1 MPQEVVQLKISVDGY
16 DEASKNLQA
25 LDDLAD
31 KLNSKTIKIDVD
43 TSSLKQMEASVEKR
57 LQIVTEYI
65 NAQARLATA
74 QNKVAAEEAKIAQ
87 QVEKT
92 AQAQAKAEAVEQRRR
107 LLAEQMSAA
116 QDKAARSAE
125 NYKNSVDKISKTPL
139 QEQIDALVGVD
150 RQFKSAEESA
160 KALLAA
166 EQKLGS
172 VTGDRIDTG
181 RISTSRME
189 DYIQNVQKMENA
201 TVAATKSV
209 KVGEQTFQQFSVSA
223 KNAAGDFDNYTFS
236 VDTAT
241 GAVHKL
247 DNGMSTTNKTA
258 GKLGQTIGSQ
268 IADFIKWSA
277 MAVLVYAPLQALGDA
292 VQELKAVDAELVNIQ
307 KVMGA
312 TAGEMETLSQKAY
325 EVGSALGI
333 AASDYL
339 ASVNKWAQA
348 GYGSLS
354 DELGELSVK
363 TQLVGDVQE
372 ETANQFLLSVDAAYQ
387 YKGNIEALTRVLD
400 GANAISNNYATS
412 VEKLAGGMG
421 IVSSLAAQAG
431 MEVQETMA
439 AIGTI
444 TAVTQESGNSAAR
457 ALRAL
462 ILNIQGSTEIAV
474 DEATG
479 ERWTED
485 EIEATAAALG
495 DLNIATR
502 EYKDGVESLRNPME
516 VIGELSDK
524 YRQGLISEVQLQ
536 EVVSSLGGKVRS
548 NQLQALI
555 SNYDLY
561 EQMLD
566 TYSES
571 VGSADRDLDIYLA
584 SWEAKTK
591 RLHNQWV
598 ELVDSFKVSELS
610 MGLLDIG
617 NALLEIANTDLEPV
631 AKWAD
636 AIGSLGDGKT
646 STGIE
651 EVGDAITESAA
662 AVGKLVVQIVAVTA
676 ALVALK
682 AVTSGLEETNFGKG
696 AKGFLGDLLSGLK
709 SVPKAASDAKG
720 SLTGLSGALSG
731 LKGGASQLGS
741 TLVSSFGLVPL
752 AIAAITAEIIIGKK
766 LIDNFIANDR
776 YNKKLQEIADEYNEI
791 SAEVEAL
798 NSELET
804 TQDRIDELNEKDT
817 LTLTEQAELDR
828 LKTMNSLLE
837 TQIELKKEAQREAAN
852 DVINA
857 ANDAINKG
865 GFGGDQS
872 AINGATFANIGALG
886 FAALNPGSILLA
898 LGGRY
903 IFDKTYLRDWDSQ
916 IKKLDEEMETA
927 IKENNLERVETL
939 KELQADMLEQ
949 LNEEL
954 QNLDLEEME
963 AGDPEKLKEVL
974 NSYQDLQFRITAISD
989 PLGAV
994 ATRLEQFENN
1004 LSPEKLEEYNKRL
1017 EELGADGKV
1026 TANEVKALAET
1037 FPFLNDLVDSGAVTW
1052 DDLGQHFT
1060 SVANEAGSA
1069 SGSLD
1074 ALGDSVN
1081 ESDEDAK
1088 DLTEA
1093 LDGLTSNL
1101 KSLSE
1106 AQNELSKNGELSI
1119 DTVLSLM
1126 EKIPELESVLV
1137 DYLAGVASETE
1148 LQEALADA
1156 YSDNADAY
1164 QQSILE
1170 KMYDNQEFYK
1180 NVILTNTD
1188 IVSKL
1193 AALGITDL
1201 ENYESIADLK
1211 AAVNEQFNAEAQ
1223 KNARETR
1230 DENSEAY
1237 VDEADAFV
1245 KSRQAML
1252 EADNF
1257 VAQRLKRDA
1266 DIDFTNGGKSTR
1278 NRSGAQSGQA
1288 SEELSNLLAQL
1299 DSILND
1305 AIELPD
1311 FDLDDDSGGSGGGG
1325 RSEAV
1330 KDWYEER
1337 IQAMNDLVAYTR
1349 DTNTLLEKEDK
1360 DSLEKRAQ
1368 NLTNVLAQI
1377 HQTASEFRDQKLTD
1391 ESEQVQEL
1399 KLLWHEVY
1407 EERQALYES
1416 LYDDLTDT
1424 LADQEW
1430 DLDLFQKNRERADR
1444 SVEEIAEDCQKIVS
1458 EYKSMQEEVADL
1470 AAYYRSM
1477 GYDETDDLIQNL
1489 SDKWWEYQETIESVY
1504 DALTEAFED
1513 YISESDRQIRAL
1525 ERTTGTAGQ
1534 QIELYTQRI
1543 NEAHKTLQALQATN
1557 VNGINDDL
1565 IGNVQDQIYSDED
1578 AISNIQDEL
1587 WAELEAAVDKEFDK
1601 WQDKIDEAN
1610 KELDR
1615 VNQIV
1620 ADLDGQMQE
1629 AIEPLQEQIE
1639 AWQDALEDRVEPLE
1653 DAIDALTDEMESA
1666 LKPIEEKLEEL
1677 NDRLE
1682 AEREALEN
1690 LVAPL
1695 EKQIEGYY
1703 TVNPDGTVGVYVPGL
1718 NDQIEDLQDK
1728 LDEENRKWDE
1738 QQERDEQALALQK
1751 KELALQEAIKNL
1763 EQAQLD
1769 LETAKNERT
1778 VYTLK
1783 DGVWAW
1789 RPDDQAIQEAED
1801 ALEDAEQAKEDAEQ
1815 ELEDL
1820 KEQQAHDKIISSLE
1834 DQIEALEKQKE
1845 LIEAQIDIYERE
1857 SEARQDYLQDQID
1870 FWEKEQEAQED
1881 YYNDLIEAHEK
1892 EIEAWEDYYNDLIE
1906 AHEKEIEAI
1915 QDHYEDLKAQY
1926 DDEIEFWEG
1935 RIEELQGKYDAWMEE
1950 WEGIQDAIQEP
1961 ARSIAE
1967 ILDDIARYGTPA
1979 MKEQVDNIVDLLT
1992 DMGVALDDF
2001 NSSIDTGGNFGG
2013 NQGGGGSQ
2021 SEQSII
2027 DQMKANADA
2036 WWNAWNR
2043 GDTAEMERLENLNQ
2057 QLGNS
2062 IRAWRDYDGVW
2073 WDRYGNKL
2081 FEMGSGSSGW
2091 SGGSSS
2097 PGNSFSGGSS
2107 TSGGG
2112 SYQGAGASKDVLY
2125 ELNSIR
2131 SKAQYAGGVDKR
2143 ALFDEANALA
2153 VSNGA
2158 VSIPYSPNVND
2169 WLWYDSAGNRLF
2181 DQGGVAHGTGVLLKG
2196 TEAPQL
2202 VLSPVLAADV
2212 LNPVKNTEFDRF
2224 AKDLGIMFGAAQNY
2238 APDTRT
2244 TPSGSVTTNNTDSH
2258 NIYINGVEIGESML
2272 DRPLSEI
2279 LDLLGIHRDY

>member
-16 DEASKNLQA
+16 SEASKNLQS
-25 LDDLAD
+25 LDDLTD
-31 KLNSKTIKIDVD
+31 KLNSKKIKIDVD
-43 TSSLKQMEASVEKR
+43 TASLKQMETSEEKR
-57 LQIVTEYI
+57 LQLVTEHI

-74 QNKVAAEEAKIAQ
+74 QNKVAVEEAKIAQ

-92 AQAQAKAEAVEQRRR
+92 AQAQAKAETVEQRRR

-125 NYKNSVDKISKTPL
+125 NYKNSVDSISKTPL

-166 EQKLGS
+166 EQKLGN

-181 RISTSRME
+181 RISTSGME

-223 KNAAGDFDNYTFS
+223 KNAAGNFDNYTFS

-268 IADFIKWSA
+268 IADFVKWSA

-307 KVMGA
+307 KVMNA
-312 TAGEMETLSQKAY
+312 TAGEMETLSDKAY

-372 ETANQFLLSVDAAYQ
+372 KTANQFLLSVDAAYQ
-387 YKGNIEALTRVLD
+387 YKGNIESLTRVLD
-400 GANAISNNYATS
+400 GANEISNNYATS

-462 ILNIQGSTEIAV
+462 ILNIQGSTEIAI
-474 DEATG
+474 DEASG

-502 EYKDGVESLRNPME
+502 EYKDGVEQLRNPME

-524 YRQGLISEVQLQ
+524 YRRGLINEVQLQ

-561 EQMLD
+561 LD
-566 TYSES
+566 QLQTYEES
-571 VGSADRDLDIYLA
+571 VGSANRELDIYLA

-591 RLHNQWV
+591 RLQNQWV
-598 ELVDSFKVSELS
+598 ELVDSFKVSDIS
-610 MGLLDIG
+610 MGILDIG
-617 NALLEIANTDLEPV
+617 NALLEIANTDLGNAILQVTMLTAAIIALSAAYQTARKSKEAFNKGDMMGTGKLKPV
-631 AKWAD
+631 LTFARDLKNSFASMIPVFKGT
-636 AIGSLGDGKT
+636 ATSLSGKT
-646 STGIE
+646 GLAGVLSMLGTTTAGTALAA
-651 EVGDAITESAA
+651 GA
-662 AVGKLVVQIVAVTA
+662 AVA
-676 ALVALK
+676 AVALLATAFDHARK
-682 AVTSGLEETNFGKG
+682 AGQRHHEAAMEANADYQTLSDEIATINDQLETN
-696 AKGFLGDLLSGLK
+696 
-709 SVPKAASDAKG
+709 
-720 SLTGLSGALSG
+720 
-731 LKGGASQLGS
+731 
-741 TLVSSFGLVPL
+741 
-752 AIAAITAEIIIGKK
+752 AE
-766 LIDNFIANDR
+766 
-776 YNKKLQEIADEYNEI
+776 
-791 SAEVEAL
+791 
-798 NSELET
+798 
-804 TQDRIDELNEKDT
+804 
-817 LTLTEQAELDR
+817 
-828 LKTMNSLLE
+828 
-837 TQIELKKEAQREAAN
+837 
-852 DVINA
+852 
-857 ANDAINKG
+857 
-865 GFGGDQS
+865 
-872 AINGATFANIGALG
+872 
-886 FAALNPGSILLA
+886 
-898 LGGRY
+898 
-903 IFDKTYLRDWDSQ
+903 
-916 IKKLDEEMETA
+916 
-927 IKENNLERVETL
+927 
-939 KELQADMLEQ
+939 
-949 LNEEL
+949 
-954 QNLDLEEME
+954 
-963 AGDPEKLKEVL
+963 
-974 NSYQDLQFRITAISD
+974 
-989 PLGAV
+989 
-994 ATRLEQFENN
+994 
-1004 LSPEKLEEYNKRL
+1004 RL
-1017 EELGADGKV
+1017 EELNRLKAEGGATAAQIDEISMLNQQNDALELQLEIRKALREEAEKTVIAETRAALDTGPAEAAPGTLGFSDWEESIRVVKASYATLLSEQERLSKAIADGMWPGRLFFAEKDLEDASDGIQNLYETIETWNEQLAESYDAVKDSTAEGADELRDDILTTMAAVQSILQPTQAAVSMIDMALNDLDTSQVKEFDTTVEELKNTIGI
-1026 TANEVKALAET
+1026 TAESVQGLAQE
-1037 FPFLNDLVDSGAVTW
+1037 FPFLNEIV
-1052 DDLGQHFT
+1052 DLGFLT
-1060 SVANEAGSA
+1060 WEDLANALLAADEA
-1069 SGSLD
+1069 SGSVSQGMDTLREEVEETNKETKSLMD
-1074 ALGDSVN
+1074 TLG
-1081 ESDEDAK
+1081 
-1088 DLTEA
+1088 
-1093 LDGLTSNL
+1093 GLTS
-1101 KSLSE
+1101 KMQSLAD
-1106 AQNELSKNGELSI
+1106 AQDELAKNGELSL

-1126 EKIPELESVLV
+1126 EKVPELEAVLTE
-1137 DYLAGVASETE
+1137 YLAGVASEAE
-1148 LQEALADA
+1148 LQEALGQA
-1156 YSDNADAY
+1156 YSNNADAY

-1188 IVSKL
+1188 IVAKL
-1193 AALGITDL
+1193 ADLGITDL

-1211 AAVNEQFNAEAQ
+1211 TAVSERFNTASQISAEETTAQNTKSYNAEAKAYIESRKTMAKAMKSIIPGASLLESQ
-1223 KNARETR
+1223 LKPERATLET
-1230 DENSEAY
+1230 DATAV
-1237 VDEADAFV
+1237 VD
-1245 KSRQAML
+1245 
-1252 EADNF
+1252 
-1257 VAQRLKRDA
+1257 
-1266 DIDFTNGGKSTR
+1266 DI
-1278 NRSGAQSGQA
+1278 
-1288 SEELSNLLAQL
+1288 LSQL

-1305 AIELPD
+1305 VIEIP
-1311 FDLDDDSGGSGGGG
+1311 DLDLNLDTDPGGGSAA
-1325 RSEAV
+1325 EKAE
-1330 KDWYEER
+1330 DYYQTQ

-1360 DSLEKRAQ
+1360 NSLEKRAQ
-1368 NLTNVLAQI
+1368 NLTDVLSKI
-1377 HQTASEFRDQKLTD
+1377 NQTANDFRDRGLAN

-1430 DLDLFQKNRERADR
+1430 NLDLFQKNRENADR

-1477 GYDETDDLIQNL
+1477 GYDETDDLIQDL
-1489 SDKWWEYQETIESVY
+1489 SDKWWEYQDNIESVY
-1504 DALTEAFED
+1504 DALTQAFED

-1543 NEAHKTLQALQATN
+1543 NEARKAIEELQKTN
-1557 VNGINDDL
+1557 VNGINDDR
-1565 IGNVQDQIYSDED
+1565 IGSIQDQIYSDED
-1578 AISNIQDEL
+1578 AVSGIQEDL

-1601 WQDKIDEAN
+1601 WQDKIDEAQD
-1610 KELDR
+1610 KLDYFNEK
-1615 VNQIV
+1615 VSK
-1620 ADLDGQMQE
+1620 LDEEMQE

-1639 AWQDALEDRVEPLE
+1639 EWQDALEDALE
-1653 DAIDALTDEMESA
+1653 
-1666 LKPIEEKLEEL
+1666 PIEERLDEL

-1682 AEREALEN
+1682 AEQEALEN
-1690 LVAPL
+1690 LVDPL

-1718 NDQIEDLQDK
+1718 NDQIEDLQDQ

-1738 QQERDEQALALQK
+1738 QQEREEQALALQK
-1751 KELALQEAIKNL
+1751 KELALQDAIKNL

-1820 KEQQAHDKIISSLE
+1820 KEEQAHDKIVGLLE

-1845 LIEAQIDIYERE
+1845 QIEAQIEIYEKE

-1870 FWEKEQEAQED
+1870 YWEKEKEAQ
-1881 YYNDLIEAHEK
+1881 
-1892 EIEAWEDYYNDLIE
+1892 EDYYNDLIE

-1915 QDHYEDLKAQY
+1915 QDHYEALKAQY

-1950 WEGIQDAIQEP
+1950 WEGIQEAIQEP

-1967 ILDDIARYGTPA
+1967 ILDDIAKYGTPA
-1979 MKEQVDNIVDLLT
+1979 MKEQVDNITDLLR
-1992 DMGVALDDF
+1992 DMGVALGDF
-2001 NSSIDTGGNFGG
+2001 NSSIGDNGWGSGGNTS
-2013 NQGGGGSQ
+2013 GGSSGSSYQ
-2021 SEQSII
+2021 DII
-2027 DQMKANADA
+2027 DQMKENALS
-2036 WWNAWNR
+2036 WWEAKNNHNDSLA
-2043 GDTAEMERLENLNQ
+2043 DYYYQQNQ
-2057 QLGNS
+2057 ILGAQIPGATFNP
-2062 IRAWRDYDGVW
+2062 DNGVW
-2073 WDRYGNKL
+2073 YDSNGNPL
-2081 FEMGSGSSGW
+2081 YTLPSSGGSSGDFS

-2097 PGNSFSGGSS
+2097 SGRPSSDGSSSGGMSMVEVS
-2107 TSGGG
+2107 NRIDELKLQAGTG
-2112 SYQGAGASKDVLY
+2112 SMTTK
-2125 ELNSIR
+2125 
-2131 SKAQYAGGVDKR
+2131 KAA
-2143 ALFDEANALA
+2143 FEEANRLA
-2153 VSNGA
+2153 VSKGA
-2158 VSIPYSPNVND
+2158 LPIEYSPFPND
-2169 WLWYDSAGNRLF
+2169 WYWYDAEGNWLF
-2181 DQGGVAHGTGVLLKG
+2181 DKGGVAHGRGVMVKDV
-2196 TEAPQL
+2196 EAPEL

-2238 APDTRT
+2238 APDTRMERQ
-2244 TPSGSVTTNNTDSH
+2244 PVVHNVDSH
-2258 NIYINGVEIGESML
+2258 NVGAIINGVELGENML

-2279 LDLLGIHRDY
+2279 LSLLGIHRDY

>member
-16 DEASKNLQA
+16 SEASKNLQS
-25 LDDLAD
+25 LDDLTD
-31 KLNSKTIKIDVD
+31 KLNSKKIKIDVD
-43 TSSLKQMEASVEKR
+43 TASLKQMETSEEKR
-57 LQIVTEYI
+57 LQLVTEHI

-74 QNKVAAEEAKIAQ
+74 QNKVAVEEAKIAQ

-92 AQAQAKAEAVEQRRR
+92 AQAQAKAETVEQRRR

-125 NYKNSVDKISKTPL
+125 NYKNSVDSISKTPL

-166 EQKLGS
+166 EQKLGN

-181 RISTSRME
+181 RISTSGME

-223 KNAAGDFDNYTFS
+223 KNAAGNFDNYTFS

-268 IADFIKWSA
+268 IADFVKWSA

-307 KVMGA
+307 KVMNA
-312 TAGEMETLSQKAY
+312 TAGEMETLSDKAY

-372 ETANQFLLSVDAAYQ
+372 KTANQFLLSVDAAYQ
-387 YKGNIEALTRVLD
+387 YKGNIESLTRVLD
-400 GANAISNNYATS
+400 GANEISNNYATS

-462 ILNIQGSTEIAV
+462 ILNIQGSTEIAI
-474 DEATG
+474 DEASG

-502 EYKDGVESLRNPME
+502 EYKDGVEQLRNPME

-524 YRQGLISEVQLQ
+524 YRRGLINEVQLQ

-561 EQMLD
+561 LD
-566 TYSES
+566 QLQTYEES
-571 VGSADRDLDIYLA
+571 VGSANRELDIYLA

-591 RLHNQWV
+591 RLQNQWV
-598 ELVDSFKVSELS
+598 ELVDSFKVSDIS
-610 MGLLDIG
+610 MGILDIG
-617 NALLEIANTDLEPV
+617 NALLEIANTDLGNAILQVTMLTAAIIALSAAYQTARKSKEAFNKGDMMGTGKLKPV
-631 AKWAD
+631 LTFARDLKNSFASMIPVFKGT
-636 AIGSLGDGKT
+636 ATSLSGKT
-646 STGIE
+646 GLAGVLSMLGTTTAGTALAA
-651 EVGDAITESAA
+651 GA
-662 AVGKLVVQIVAVTA
+662 AVA
-676 ALVALK
+676 AVALLATAFDHARK
-682 AVTSGLEETNFGKG
+682 AGQRHHEAAMEANADYQTLSDEIATINDQLETN
-696 AKGFLGDLLSGLK
+696 
-709 SVPKAASDAKG
+709 
-720 SLTGLSGALSG
+720 
-731 LKGGASQLGS
+731 
-741 TLVSSFGLVPL
+741 
-752 AIAAITAEIIIGKK
+752 AE
-766 LIDNFIANDR
+766 
-776 YNKKLQEIADEYNEI
+776 
-791 SAEVEAL
+791 
-798 NSELET
+798 
-804 TQDRIDELNEKDT
+804 
-817 LTLTEQAELDR
+817 
-828 LKTMNSLLE
+828 
-837 TQIELKKEAQREAAN
+837 
-852 DVINA
+852 
-857 ANDAINKG
+857 
-865 GFGGDQS
+865 
-872 AINGATFANIGALG
+872 
-886 FAALNPGSILLA
+886 
-898 LGGRY
+898 
-903 IFDKTYLRDWDSQ
+903 
-916 IKKLDEEMETA
+916 
-927 IKENNLERVETL
+927 
-939 KELQADMLEQ
+939 
-949 LNEEL
+949 
-954 QNLDLEEME
+954 
-963 AGDPEKLKEVL
+963 
-974 NSYQDLQFRITAISD
+974 
-989 PLGAV
+989 
-994 ATRLEQFENN
+994 
-1004 LSPEKLEEYNKRL
+1004 RL
-1017 EELGADGKV
+1017 EELNRLKAEGGATAAQIDEISMLNQQNDALELQLEIRKALREEAEKTVIAETRAALDTGPAEAAPGTLGFSDWEESIRVVKASYATLLSEQERLSKAIADGMWPGRLFFAEKDLEDASDGIQNLYETIETWNEQLAESYDAVKDSTAEGADELRDDILTTMAAVQSILQPTQAAVSMIDMALNDLDTSQVKEFDTTVEELKNTIGI
-1026 TANEVKALAET
+1026 TAESVQGLAQE
-1037 FPFLNDLVDSGAVTW
+1037 FPFLNEIV
-1052 DDLGQHFT
+1052 DLGFLT
-1060 SVANEAGSA
+1060 WEDLANALLAADEA
-1069 SGSLD
+1069 SGSVSQGIDTLREEVEETNKETKSLVD
-1074 ALGDSVN
+1074 TLG
-1081 ESDEDAK
+1081 
-1088 DLTEA
+1088 
-1093 LDGLTSNL
+1093 GLTS
-1101 KSLSE
+1101 KMQSLAD
-1106 AQNELSKNGELSI
+1106 AQDELAKNGELSL

-1126 EKIPELESVLV
+1126 EKVPELEAVLTE
-1137 DYLAGVASETE
+1137 YLAGVASEAE
-1148 LQEALADA
+1148 LQEALGQA
-1156 YSDNADAY
+1156 YSNNADAY

-1188 IVSKL
+1188 IVAKL
-1193 AALGITDL
+1193 ADLGITDL

-1211 AAVNEQFNAEAQ
+1211 TAVSERFNTASQISAEETTAQNTKSYNAEAKAYIESRKTMAKAMKSIIPGASLLESQ
-1223 KNARETR
+1223 LKPERATLET
-1230 DENSEAY
+1230 DATAV
-1237 VDEADAFV
+1237 VD
-1245 KSRQAML
+1245 
-1252 EADNF
+1252 
-1257 VAQRLKRDA
+1257 
-1266 DIDFTNGGKSTR
+1266 DI
-1278 NRSGAQSGQA
+1278 
-1288 SEELSNLLAQL
+1288 LSQL

-1305 AIELPD
+1305 VIEIP
-1311 FDLDDDSGGSGGGG
+1311 DLDLNLDTDPGGGSAA
-1325 RSEAV
+1325 EKAE
-1330 KDWYEER
+1330 DYYQTQ

-1360 DSLEKRAQ
+1360 NSLEKRAQ
-1368 NLTNVLAQI
+1368 NLTDVLSKI
-1377 HQTASEFRDQKLTD
+1377 NQTANDFRDRGLAN

-1430 DLDLFQKNRERADR
+1430 NLDLFQKNRENADR

-1477 GYDETDDLIQNL
+1477 GYDETDDLIQDL
-1489 SDKWWEYQETIESVY
+1489 SDKWWEYQDNIESVY
-1504 DALTEAFED
+1504 DALTQAFED

-1534 QIELYTQRI
+1534 QIELYIQRI
-1543 NEAHKTLQALQATN
+1543 NEARKAIEELQKTN
-1557 VNGINDDL
+1557 VNGINDDR
-1565 IGNVQDQIYSDED
+1565 IGSIQDQIYSDED
-1578 AISNIQDEL
+1578 AVSGIQEDL
-1587 WAELEAAVDKEFDK
+1587 WAELEAAIDKEFDK
-1601 WQDKIDEAN
+1601 WQDKIDEAQD
-1610 KELDR
+1610 KLDYFNEK
-1615 VNQIV
+1615 VSK
-1620 ADLDGQMQE
+1620 LDEEMQE

-1639 AWQDALEDRVEPLE
+1639 EWQDALEDALE
-1653 DAIDALTDEMESA
+1653 
-1666 LKPIEEKLEEL
+1666 PIEERLDEL

-1682 AEREALEN
+1682 AEQEALEN
-1690 LVAPL
+1690 LVDPL

-1718 NDQIEDLQDK
+1718 NDQIEDLQDQ

-1738 QQERDEQALALQK
+1738 QQEREEQALALQK

-1820 KEQQAHDKIISSLE
+1820 KEEQAHDKIVGLLE

-1845 LIEAQIDIYERE
+1845 QIEAQIEIYEKE

-1870 FWEKEQEAQED
+1870 YWEKEKEAQED
-1881 YYNDLIEAHEK
+1881 YYNDLIEAHER
-1892 EIEAWEDYYNDLIE
+1892 
-1906 AHEKEIEAI
+1906 EIEAI
-1915 QDHYEDLKAQY
+1915 QDHYEALKAQY

-1950 WEGIQDAIQEP
+1950 WEGIQEAIQEP

-1967 ILDDIARYGTPA
+1967 ILDDIAKYGTPA
-1979 MKEQVDNIVDLLT
+1979 MKEQVDNITDLLR

-2001 NSSIDTGGNFGG
+2001 NSSIDTGGGSGG
-2013 NQGGGGSQ
+2013 NQGGGSGGLSYQ
-2021 SEQSII
+2021 ETV
-2027 DQMKANADA
+2027 DLMKQNAQAWHDA
-2036 WWNAWNR
+2036 MAR
-2043 GDTAEMERLENLNQ
+2043 GDKDTADYYYNWNQ
-2057 QLGNS
+2057 ELGDG
-2062 IRAWRDYDGVW
+2062 IGADFDDYTGTWTDK
-2073 WDRYGNKL
+2073 YGNPL
-2081 FEMGSGSSGW
+2081 FTLDNDYSGGGSSSSGRPS

-2097 PGNSFSGGSS
+2097 GGMSMVEVANRIDELKLQAG
-2107 TSGGG
+2107 TG
-2112 SYQGAGASKDVLY
+2112 SMTTK
-2125 ELNSIR
+2125 
-2131 SKAQYAGGVDKR
+2131 KAA
-2143 ALFDEANALA
+2143 FEEANRLA
-2153 VSNGA
+2153 VSKGA
-2158 VSIPYSPNVND
+2158 LPIEYSPFPND
-2169 WLWYDSAGNRLF
+2169 WYWYDAEGNWLF
-2181 DQGGVAHGTGVLLKG
+2181 DKGGVAHGRGVMVKDV
-2196 TEAPQL
+2196 EAPEL

-2238 APDTRT
+2238 APDTRMERQ
-2244 TPSGSVTTNNTDSH
+2244 PVVHNVDSH
-2258 NIYINGVEIGESML
+2258 NVGAIINGVELGENML
-2272 DRPLSEI
+2272 GRPLSEI
-2279 LDLLGIHRDY
+2279 LSLLGIHRNY

>member
-16 DEASKNLQA
+16 SEANKNLQS
-25 LDDLAD
+25 LDDLTD
-31 KLNSKTIKIDVD
+31 KLNSKKIKIDVD
-43 TSSLKQMEASVEKR
+43 TTALKQMAVSEEKR
-57 LQIVTEYI
+57 LQLVTEHI

-74 QNKVAAEEAKIAQ
+74 QNKVAVEEAKIAQ

-92 AQAQAKAEAVEQRRR
+92 AQAQAKAETVEQRRR

-125 NYKNSVDKISKTPL
+125 NYKNSVDSISRTPL
-139 QEQIDALVGVD
+139 QEQIDALVGID
-150 RQFKSAEESA
+150 RQLKSAEESA

-166 EQKLGS
+166 EQKLGN
-172 VTGDRIDTG
+172 VTGDKIDTG
-181 RISTSRME
+181 RISTSGME

-201 TVAATKSV
+201 TVAATRSV
-209 KVGEQTFQQFSVSA
+209 KVGEQTFQQFSISA

-258 GKLGQTIGSQ
+258 RTLGQTIGSQ

-307 KVMGA
+307 KVMNA
-312 TAGEMETLSQKAY
+312 TAGEMETLSAKAY

-400 GANAISNNYATS
+400 GANEISNNYATS

-462 ILNIQGSTEIAV
+462 ILNIQGSTEIAI
-474 DEATG
+474 DEASG

-502 EYKDGVESLRNPME
+502 EYKDGVEQLRNPME

-524 YRQGLISEVQLQ
+524 YRRGLINEVQLQ

-571 VGSADRDLDIYLA
+571 VGSADRELDIYLA

-591 RLHNQWV
+591 RLQNQWV
-598 ELVDSFKVSELS
+598 ELVDSFKVSDIS
-610 MGLLDIG
+610 MGILDIG
-617 NALLEIANTDLEPV
+617 NALLEIANTDLGNAILQVTMLTAAIIALSAAYQTARKSKEAFNKGDMMGTGKLKPV
-631 AKWAD
+631 LTFARDLKNSFASMIPVFKGT
-636 AIGSLGDGKT
+636 ATSLSGKT
-646 STGIE
+646 GLAGVLSMLGTTTAGTALAA
-651 EVGDAITESAA
+651 GA
-662 AVGKLVVQIVAVTA
+662 AVA
-676 ALVALK
+676 AVALLATAFDHARK
-682 AVTSGLEETNFGKG
+682 AGQRHHEAAMEANADYQTLSDEIATINDQLETN
-696 AKGFLGDLLSGLK
+696 
-709 SVPKAASDAKG
+709 
-720 SLTGLSGALSG
+720 
-731 LKGGASQLGS
+731 
-741 TLVSSFGLVPL
+741 
-752 AIAAITAEIIIGKK
+752 AE
-766 LIDNFIANDR
+766 
-776 YNKKLQEIADEYNEI
+776 
-791 SAEVEAL
+791 
-798 NSELET
+798 
-804 TQDRIDELNEKDT
+804 
-817 LTLTEQAELDR
+817 
-828 LKTMNSLLE
+828 
-837 TQIELKKEAQREAAN
+837 
-852 DVINA
+852 
-857 ANDAINKG
+857 
-865 GFGGDQS
+865 
-872 AINGATFANIGALG
+872 
-886 FAALNPGSILLA
+886 
-898 LGGRY
+898 
-903 IFDKTYLRDWDSQ
+903 
-916 IKKLDEEMETA
+916 
-927 IKENNLERVETL
+927 
-939 KELQADMLEQ
+939 
-949 LNEEL
+949 
-954 QNLDLEEME
+954 
-963 AGDPEKLKEVL
+963 
-974 NSYQDLQFRITAISD
+974 
-989 PLGAV
+989 
-994 ATRLEQFENN
+994 
-1004 LSPEKLEEYNKRL
+1004 RL
-1017 EELGADGKV
+1017 EELNRLKAEGGATAAQIDEISMLNQQNDALELQLEIRKALREEAEKTVIAETRAALDTGPAEAAPGTLGFSDWEESIRVVKASYATLLSEQERLSKAIADGMWPGRLFFAEKDLEDASDGIQNLYETIETWNEQLAESYDAVKDSTAEGADELRDDILTTMAAVQSILQPTQAAVSMIDMALNDLDTSQVKEFDTTVEELKNTIGI
-1026 TANEVKALAET
+1026 TAESVQGLAQE
-1037 FPFLNDLVDSGAVTW
+1037 FPFLNEIV
-1052 DDLGQHFT
+1052 DLGFLT
-1060 SVANEAGSA
+1060 WEDLANALLAADEA
-1069 SGSLD
+1069 SGSVSQGIDTLREEVEETNKETKSLVD
-1074 ALGDSVN
+1074 TLG
-1081 ESDEDAK
+1081 
-1088 DLTEA
+1088 
-1093 LDGLTSNL
+1093 GLTS
-1101 KSLSE
+1101 KMQSLAD
-1106 AQNELSKNGELSI
+1106 AQDELAKNGELSY

-1126 EKIPELESVLV
+1126 EKVPELEAVLTE
-1137 DYLAGVASETE
+1137 YLAGVASEAE
-1148 LQEALADA
+1148 LQEALGEA
-1156 YSDNADAY
+1156 YADNADAY

-1188 IVSKL
+1188 IVAKL
-1193 AALGITDL
+1193 ADLGITDL

-1211 AAVNEQFNAEAQ
+1211 TAVSERFNAEVQ
-1223 KNARETR
+1223 GDTRETTN
-1230 DENSEAY
+1230 ENSEAY
-1237 VDEADAFV
+1237 IDEAEAYI
-1245 KSRQAML
+1245 KSREAMI
-1252 EADNF
+1252 EASKLTSN
-1257 VAQRLKRDA
+1257 RLKA
-1266 DIDFTNGGKSTR
+1266 EPENDFFWGEKPTR
-1278 NRSGAQSGQA
+1278 NPATSQVS
-1288 SEELSNLLAQL
+1288 SELSDLLSQL

-1305 AIELPD
+1305 VIEIP
-1311 FDLDDDSGGSGGGG
+1311 DLDLNLDTDSGGGSAA
-1325 RSEAV
+1325 EKAE
-1330 KDWYEER
+1330 DYYQTQ

-1368 NLTNVLAQI
+1368 NLTDVLSKI
-1377 HQTASEFRDQKLTD
+1377 NQTANDFRARDLAD
-1391 ESEQVQEL
+1391 ESEQIQTL

-1416 LYDDLTDT
+1416 LYDDLMDT

-1430 DLDLFQKNRERADR
+1430 ELDLFQKNRENADR

-1470 AAYYRSM
+1470 AAYYRSL
-1477 GYDETDDLIQNL
+1477 GYDETDDLIQDL
-1489 SDKWWEYQETIESVY
+1489 SDKWWEYQDNIESVY
-1504 DALTEAFED
+1504 DALTQAFED

-1543 NEAHKTLQALQATN
+1543 NEARKAIEELQKTN
-1557 VNGINDDL
+1557 VNGINDDR
-1565 IGNVQDQIYSDED
+1565 IGSIQDQIYSDED
-1578 AISNIQDEL
+1578 AVSGIQEDL

-1601 WQDKIDEAN
+1601 WQDKIDEAQD
-1610 KELDR
+1610 KLDYFNEK
-1615 VNQIV
+1615 VSK
-1620 ADLDGQMQE
+1620 LDEEMQE

-1639 AWQDALEDRVEPLE
+1639 EWQDALEDALE
-1653 DAIDALTDEMESA
+1653 
-1666 LKPIEEKLEEL
+1666 PIEERLDEL

-1682 AEREALEN
+1682 AEQEALEN
-1690 LVAPL
+1690 LVDPL

-1718 NDQIEDLQDK
+1718 NDQIEDLQDQ

-1738 QQERDEQALALQK
+1738 QQEREEQALALQK

-1820 KEQQAHDKIISSLE
+1820 KEEQAHDKIVGLLE

-1845 LIEAQIDIYERE
+1845 QIEAQIEIYEKE

-1870 FWEKEQEAQED
+1870 YWEKEKEAQ
-1881 YYNDLIEAHEK
+1881 
-1892 EIEAWEDYYNDLIE
+1892 EDYYNDLIE

-1915 QDHYEDLKAQY
+1915 QDHYEALKAQY

-1950 WEGIQDAIQEP
+1950 WEGIQEAIQEP

-1967 ILDDIARYGTPA
+1967 ILDDIAKYGTPA
-1979 MKEQVDNIVDLLT
+1979 MKEQVDNITALLR

-2001 NSSIDTGGNFGG
+2001 NSSIDTGGGSGG
-2013 NQGGGGSQ
+2013 NQGGGSGGLSYQ
-2021 SEQSII
+2021 ETV
-2027 DQMKANADA
+2027 DLMKQNAQAWHDA
-2036 WWNAWNR
+2036 MAR
-2043 GDTAEMERLENLNQ
+2043 GDKDTADYYYNWNQ
-2057 QLGNS
+2057 ELGDG
-2062 IRAWRDYDGVW
+2062 IGADFDDYTGTWTDK
-2073 WDRYGNKL
+2073 YGNPL
-2081 FEMGSGSSGW
+2081 FTLDNDYSGGGSSSSGRPF

-2097 PGNSFSGGSS
+2097 SGMSMVEVANRIDELKLQAGTGSM
-2107 TSGGG
+2107 TTKKE
-2112 SYQGAGASKDVLY
+2112 AF
-2125 ELNSIR
+2125 E
-2131 SKAQYAGGVDKR
+2131 
-2143 ALFDEANALA
+2143 EANRLA
-2153 VSNGA
+2153 VSKGA
-2158 VSIPYSPNVND
+2158 LPIEYSPFPND
-2169 WLWYDSAGNRLF
+2169 WYWYDAEGNWLF
-2181 DQGGVAHGTGVLLKG
+2181 DKGGVAHGRGVMVKDV
-2196 TEAPQL
+2196 EAPEL

-2238 APDTRT
+2238 TPDTRMERQ
-2244 TPSGSVTTNNTDSH
+2244 PVVHNVDSH
-2258 NIYINGVEIGESML
+2258 NVGAIINGVELGENML

-2279 LDLLGIHRDY
+2279 LSLLGIHRNY

>member
-16 DEASKNLQA
+16 SEASKNLQS
-25 LDDLAD
+25 LDDLTD
-31 KLNSKTIKIDVD
+31 KLNSKKIKIDVD
-43 TSSLKQMEASVEKR
+43 TTALKQMEVSEEKR
-57 LQIVTEYI
+57 LQLVTEHI

-74 QNKVAAEEAKIAQ
+74 QNKVAVEEAKIAQ

-92 AQAQAKAEAVEQRRR
+92 AQAQAKAETVEQRRR

-125 NYKNSVDKISKTPL
+125 NYKNSVDSISRTPL
-139 QEQIDALVGVD
+139 QEQIDALVGID
-150 RQFKSAEESA
+150 RQLKSAEESA

-166 EQKLGS
+166 EQKLGN
-172 VTGDRIDTG
+172 VTGDKIDTG
-181 RISTSRME
+181 RISTSGME

-201 TVAATKSV
+201 TVAATRSV

-258 GKLGQTIGSQ
+258 RTLGQTIGSQ

-307 KVMGA
+307 KVMNA
-312 TAGEMETLSQKAY
+312 TAGEMDTLSAKAY

-400 GANAISNNYATS
+400 GANEISNNYATS

-462 ILNIQGSTEIAV
+462 ILNIQGSTEIAI
-474 DEATG
+474 DEASG

-502 EYKDGVESLRNPME
+502 EYKDGVEQLRNPME

-561 EQMLD
+561 LD
-566 TYSES
+566 QLQTYEES
-571 VGSADRDLDIYLA
+571 VGSANRELDIYLA

-591 RLHNQWV
+591 RLQNQWV

-631 AKWAD
+631 AKWAS

-651 EVGDAITESAA
+651 EMADAITESAA

-676 ALVALK
+676 SLVALK
-682 AVTSGLEETNFGKG
+682 AVTSGLGETNFGKG

-709 SVPKAASDAKG
+709 GVPKAASDAKG

-731 LKGGASQLGS
+731 LKGGVAQLGS

-766 LIDNFIANDR
+766 VIDNFIANDR
-776 YNKKLQEIADEYNEI
+776 YNKKLQEFADEYNI
-791 SAEVEAL
+791 ITAEVEAL

-804 TQDRIDELNEKDT
+804 TQDRIDELNKKDT

-865 GFGGDQS
+865 GFSGDQS
-872 AINGATFANIGALG
+872 AINGSTFANMGALG
-886 FAALNPGSILLA
+886 FTALNPGSILLA

-954 QNLDLEEME
+954 QSLDLEEME
-963 AGDPEKLKEVL
+963 AGDPEKLKELL

-994 ATRLEQFENN
+994 ATRLKQFEDS
-1004 LSPEKLEEYNKRL
+1004 LSPEKLDEYSKRL

-1026 TANEVKALAET
+1026 TANEVKELAET

-1052 DDLGQHFT
+1052 DELAQHFT
-1060 SVANEAGSA
+1060 SVANEAVAA

-1074 ALGDSVN
+1074 TLGDSAN
-1081 ESDEDAK
+1081 ESTEDAEN
-1088 DLTEA
+1088 LSET

-1101 KSLSE
+1101 KLLSE
-1106 AQNELSKNGELSI
+1106 AQNELANNGELSYE
-1119 DTVLSLM
+1119 TVLSLM
-1126 EKIPELESVLV
+1126 EKVPELEAVLTE
-1137 DYLAGVASETE
+1137 YLAGVASEAE
-1148 LQEALADA
+1148 LQEALGQA

-1180 NVILTNTD
+1180 NIILTNTD
-1188 IVSKL
+1188 IVAKL
-1193 AALGITDL
+1193 ADLGITDL

-1211 AAVNEQFNAEAQ
+1211 TAVSERFNAEVQ
-1223 KNARETR
+1223 GDTRETTN
-1230 DENSEAY
+1230 ENSEAY
-1237 VDEADAFV
+1237 IDEAEAYI
-1245 KSRQAML
+1245 KSREAMI
-1252 EADNF
+1252 EASKLTSN
-1257 VAQRLKRDA
+1257 RLKA
-1266 DIDFTNGGKSTR
+1266 EPENDFFWGEKPTR
-1278 NRSGAQSGQA
+1278 NPATSQVS
-1288 SEELSNLLAQL
+1288 SELSDLLSQL

-1305 AIELPD
+1305 VIEIP
-1311 FDLDDDSGGSGGGG
+1311 DLDLNLDTDSGGGSAA
-1325 RSEAV
+1325 EKAE
-1330 KDWYEER
+1330 DYYQTQ
-1337 IQAMNDLVAYTR
+1337 IQAMDDLVAYAR

-1360 DSLEKRAQ
+1360 NSLEKRAQ
-1368 NLTNVLAQI
+1368 NLTDVLSKI
-1377 HQTASEFRDQKLTD
+1377 NQTANDFRDRGLAD

-1407 EERQALYES
+1407 EERQAIYES

-1430 DLDLFQKNRERADR
+1430 NLDLFQKNRENADR

-1477 GYDETDDLIQNL
+1477 GYDETDDLIQDL
-1489 SDKWWEYQETIESVY
+1489 SDKWWEYQDNIESVY
-1504 DALTEAFED
+1504 DALTDAFQD
-1513 YISESDRQIRAL
+1513 YIDESDRQLKQL
-1525 ERTTGTAGQ
+1525 ERTMGSTGQ
-1534 QIELYTQRI
+1534 QIELLYQRI
-1543 NEAHKTLQALQATN
+1543 ATGREYLAALQATN
-1557 VNGINDDL
+1557 VNGINDDN
-1565 IGNVQDQIYSDED
+1565 IAAIQDQIWGDED
-1578 AISNIQDEL
+1578 RVSDLVDGLWDEL
-1587 WAELEAAVDKEFDK
+1587 DNAMQAELEK
-1601 WQDKIDEAN
+1601 WQDKMDDVQDVIDDLNDSIE
-1610 KELDR
+1610 
-1615 VNQIV
+1615 
-1620 ADLDGQMQE
+1620 DLDEKMQD
-1629 AIEPLQEQIE
+1629 AIEPLQDQIDE
-1639 AWQDALEDRVEPLE
+1639 WQDELEDILE
-1653 DAIDALTDEMESA
+1653 
-1666 LKPIEEKLEEL
+1666 PIEEKLDDL

-1682 AEREALEN
+1682 AEQEALEN
-1690 LVAPL
+1690 LVDPL

-1703 TVNPDGTVGVYVPGL
+1703 TVNPDGTVGAYIPGI
-1718 NDQIEDLQDK
+1718 NDKLDYWQEL
-1728 LDEENRKWDE
+1728 LDEENKKWQEE
-1738 QQERDEQALALQK
+1738 QDQYEYEREKEKKKLALI
-1751 KELALQEAIKNL
+1751 EAIKNL

-1820 KEQQAHDKIISSLE
+1820 KEEQAHDKIVGLLE

-1845 LIEAQIDIYERE
+1845 QIEAQIEIYEKE

-1870 FWEKEQEAQED
+1870 YWEKEKEAQ
-1881 YYNDLIEAHEK
+1881 
-1892 EIEAWEDYYNDLIE
+1892 EDYYNDLIE

-1915 QDHYEDLKAQY
+1915 QDHYEALKAQY

-1950 WEGIQDAIQEP
+1950 WEGIQEAIQEP

-1967 ILDDIARYGTPA
+1967 ILDDIAKYGTPA
-1979 MKEQVDNIVDLLT
+1979 MKEQVDNITALLR

-2001 NSSIDTGGNFGG
+2001 NSSIDTGGGSGG
-2013 NQGGGGSQ
+2013 NQGGGSGGLSYQ
-2021 SEQSII
+2021 ETV
-2027 DQMKANADA
+2027 DLMKQNAQAWHDA
-2036 WWNAWNR
+2036 MAR
-2043 GDTAEMERLENLNQ
+2043 GDKDTADYYYNWNQ
-2057 QLGNS
+2057 ELGDG
-2062 IRAWRDYDGVW
+2062 IGADFDDYTGTWTDK
-2073 WDRYGNKL
+2073 YGNPL
-2081 FEMGSGSSGW
+2081 FTLDNDYSGGGSSSSGRPF

-2097 PGNSFSGGSS
+2097 SGMSMVEVANRIDELKLQAGTGSM
-2107 TSGGG
+2107 TTKKE
-2112 SYQGAGASKDVLY
+2112 AF
-2125 ELNSIR
+2125 E
-2131 SKAQYAGGVDKR
+2131 
-2143 ALFDEANALA
+2143 EANRLA
-2153 VSNGA
+2153 VSKGA
-2158 VSIPYSPNVND
+2158 LPIEYSPFPND
-2169 WLWYDSAGNRLF
+2169 WYWYDAEGNWLF
-2181 DQGGVAHGTGVLLKG
+2181 DKGGVAHGRGVMVKDV
-2196 TEAPQL
+2196 EAPEL

-2238 APDTRT
+2238 TPDTRMERQ
-2244 TPSGSVTTNNTDSH
+2244 PVVHNVDSH
-2258 NIYINGVEIGESML
+2258 NVGAIINGVELGENML

-2279 LDLLGIHRDY
+2279 LSLLGIHRNY

>member
-16 DEASKNLQA
+16 SEASKNLQS
-25 LDDLAD
+25 LDDLTD
-31 KLNSKTIKIDVD
+31 KLNSKKIKIDVD
-43 TSSLKQMEASVEKR
+43 TASLKQMETSEEKR
-57 LQIVTEYI
+57 LQLVTEHI

-74 QNKVAAEEAKIAQ
+74 QNKVAVEEAKIAQ

-92 AQAQAKAEAVEQRRR
+92 AQAQAKAETVEQRRR

-125 NYKNSVDKISKTPL
+125 NYKNSVDSISKTPL

-166 EQKLGS
+166 EQKLGN

-181 RISTSRME
+181 RISTSGME

-223 KNAAGDFDNYTFS
+223 KNAAGNFDNYTFS

-268 IADFIKWSA
+268 IADFVKWSA

-307 KVMGA
+307 KVMNA
-312 TAGEMETLSQKAY
+312 TAGEMETLSDKAY

-372 ETANQFLLSVDAAYQ
+372 KTANQFLLSVDAAYQ
-387 YKGNIEALTRVLD
+387 YKGNIESLTRVLD
-400 GANAISNNYATS
+400 GANEISNNYATS

-462 ILNIQGSTEIAV
+462 ILNIQGSTEIAI
-474 DEATG
+474 DEASG

-502 EYKDGVESLRNPME
+502 EYKDGVEQLRNPME

-524 YRQGLISEVQLQ
+524 YRRGLINEVQLQ

-561 EQMLD
+561 LD
-566 TYSES
+566 QLQTYEES
-571 VGSADRDLDIYLA
+571 VGSANRELDIYLA

-591 RLHNQWV
+591 RLQNQWV
-598 ELVDSFKVSELS
+598 ELVDSFKVSDIS
-610 MGLLDIG
+610 MGILDIG
-617 NALLEIANTDLEPV
+617 NALLEIANTDLGNAILQVTMLTAAIIALSAAYQTARKSKEAFNKGDMMGTGKLKPV
-631 AKWAD
+631 LTFARDLKNSFASMIPVFKGT
-636 AIGSLGDGKT
+636 ATSLSGKT
-646 STGIE
+646 GLAGVLSMLGTTTAGTALAA
-651 EVGDAITESAA
+651 GA
-662 AVGKLVVQIVAVTA
+662 AVA
-676 ALVALK
+676 AVALLATAFDHARK
-682 AVTSGLEETNFGKG
+682 AGQRHHEAAMEANADYQTLSDEIATINDQLETN
-696 AKGFLGDLLSGLK
+696 
-709 SVPKAASDAKG
+709 
-720 SLTGLSGALSG
+720 
-731 LKGGASQLGS
+731 
-741 TLVSSFGLVPL
+741 
-752 AIAAITAEIIIGKK
+752 AE
-766 LIDNFIANDR
+766 
-776 YNKKLQEIADEYNEI
+776 
-791 SAEVEAL
+791 
-798 NSELET
+798 
-804 TQDRIDELNEKDT
+804 
-817 LTLTEQAELDR
+817 
-828 LKTMNSLLE
+828 
-837 TQIELKKEAQREAAN
+837 
-852 DVINA
+852 
-857 ANDAINKG
+857 
-865 GFGGDQS
+865 
-872 AINGATFANIGALG
+872 
-886 FAALNPGSILLA
+886 
-898 LGGRY
+898 
-903 IFDKTYLRDWDSQ
+903 
-916 IKKLDEEMETA
+916 
-927 IKENNLERVETL
+927 
-939 KELQADMLEQ
+939 
-949 LNEEL
+949 
-954 QNLDLEEME
+954 
-963 AGDPEKLKEVL
+963 
-974 NSYQDLQFRITAISD
+974 
-989 PLGAV
+989 
-994 ATRLEQFENN
+994 
-1004 LSPEKLEEYNKRL
+1004 RL
-1017 EELGADGKV
+1017 EELNRLKAEGGATAAQIDEISMLNQQNDALELQLEIRKALREEAEKTVIAETRAALDTGPAEAAPGTLGFSDWEESIRVVKASYATLLSEQERLSKAIADGMWPGRLFFAEKDLEDASDGIQNLYETIETWNEQLAESYDAVKDSTAEGADELRDDILTTMAAVQSILQPTQAAVSMIDMALNDLDTSQVKEFDTTVEELKNTIGI
-1026 TANEVKALAET
+1026 TAESVQGLAQE
-1037 FPFLNDLVDSGAVTW
+1037 FPFLNEIV
-1052 DDLGQHFT
+1052 DLGFLT
-1060 SVANEAGSA
+1060 WEDLANALLAADEA
-1069 SGSLD
+1069 SGSVSQGIDTLREEVEETNKETKSLVD
-1074 ALGDSVN
+1074 TLG
-1081 ESDEDAK
+1081 
-1088 DLTEA
+1088 
-1093 LDGLTSNL
+1093 GLTS
-1101 KSLSE
+1101 KMQSLAD
-1106 AQNELSKNGELSI
+1106 AQDELAKNGELSL

-1126 EKIPELESVLV
+1126 EKVPELEAVLTE
-1137 DYLAGVASETE
+1137 YLAGVASEAE
-1148 LQEALADA
+1148 LQEALGQA
-1156 YSDNADAY
+1156 YSNNADAY

-1188 IVSKL
+1188 IVAKL
-1193 AALGITDL
+1193 ADLGITDL

-1211 AAVNEQFNAEAQ
+1211 TAVSERFNTASQISAEETTAQNTKSYNAEAKAYIESRKTMAKAMKSIIPGASLLESQ
-1223 KNARETR
+1223 LKPERATLET
-1230 DENSEAY
+1230 DATAV
-1237 VDEADAFV
+1237 VD
-1245 KSRQAML
+1245 
-1252 EADNF
+1252 
-1257 VAQRLKRDA
+1257 
-1266 DIDFTNGGKSTR
+1266 DI
-1278 NRSGAQSGQA
+1278 
-1288 SEELSNLLAQL
+1288 LSQL

-1305 AIELPD
+1305 VIEIP
-1311 FDLDDDSGGSGGGG
+1311 DLDLNLDTDPGGGSAA
-1325 RSEAV
+1325 EKAE
-1330 KDWYEER
+1330 DYYQTQ
-1337 IQAMNDLVAYTR
+1337 IQAMNDLVAYTT

-1360 DSLEKRAQ
+1360 NSLEKRAQ
-1368 NLTNVLAQI
+1368 NLTDVLSKI
-1377 HQTASEFRDQKLTD
+1377 NQTANDFRDRGLAN

-1430 DLDLFQKNRERADR
+1430 NLDLFQKNRENADR

-1477 GYDETDDLIQNL
+1477 GYDETDDLIQDL
-1489 SDKWWEYQETIESVY
+1489 SDKWWEYQDNIESVY
-1504 DALTEAFED
+1504 DALTQAFED

-1534 QIELYTQRI
+1534 QIELYIQRI
-1543 NEAHKTLQALQATN
+1543 NEARKAIEELQKTN
-1557 VNGINDDL
+1557 VNGINDDR
-1565 IGNVQDQIYSDED
+1565 IGSIQDQIYSDED
-1578 AISNIQDEL
+1578 AVSGIQEDL
-1587 WAELEAAVDKEFDK
+1587 WAELEAAIDKEFDK
-1601 WQDKIDEAN
+1601 WQDKIDEAQD
-1610 KELDR
+1610 KLDYFNEK
-1615 VNQIV
+1615 VSK
-1620 ADLDGQMQE
+1620 LDEEMQE

-1639 AWQDALEDRVEPLE
+1639 EWQDALEDALE
-1653 DAIDALTDEMESA
+1653 
-1666 LKPIEEKLEEL
+1666 PIEERLDEL

-1682 AEREALEN
+1682 AEQEALEN
-1690 LVAPL
+1690 LVDPL

-1718 NDQIEDLQDK
+1718 NDQIEDLQDQ

-1738 QQERDEQALALQK
+1738 QQEREEQALALQK

-1820 KEQQAHDKIISSLE
+1820 KEEQAHDKIVGLLE

-1845 LIEAQIDIYERE
+1845 QIEAQIEIYEKE

-1870 FWEKEQEAQED
+1870 YWEKEKEAQED
-1881 YYNDLIEAHEK
+1881 YYNDLIEAHER
-1892 EIEAWEDYYNDLIE
+1892 
-1906 AHEKEIEAI
+1906 EIEAI
-1915 QDHYEDLKAQY
+1915 QDHYEALKAQY

-1950 WEGIQDAIQEP
+1950 WEGIQEAIQEP

-1967 ILDDIARYGTPA
+1967 ILDDIAKYGTPA
-1979 MKEQVDNIVDLLT
+1979 MKEQVDNITDLLR

-2001 NSSIDTGGNFGG
+2001 NSSIDTGGGSGG
-2013 NQGGGGSQ
+2013 NQGGGSGGLSYQ
-2021 SEQSII
+2021 ETV
-2027 DQMKANADA
+2027 DLMKQNAQAWHDA
-2036 WWNAWNR
+2036 MAR
-2043 GDTAEMERLENLNQ
+2043 GDKDTADYYYNWNQ
-2057 QLGNS
+2057 ELGDG
-2062 IRAWRDYDGVW
+2062 IGADFDDYTGTWTDK
-2073 WDRYGNKL
+2073 YGNPL
-2081 FEMGSGSSGW
+2081 FTLDNDYSGGGSSSSGRPS

-2097 PGNSFSGGSS
+2097 GGMSMVEVANRIDELKLQAG
-2107 TSGGG
+2107 TG
-2112 SYQGAGASKDVLY
+2112 SMTTK
-2125 ELNSIR
+2125 
-2131 SKAQYAGGVDKR
+2131 KAA
-2143 ALFDEANALA
+2143 FEEANRLA
-2153 VSNGA
+2153 VSKGA
-2158 VSIPYSPNVND
+2158 LPIEYSPFPND
-2169 WLWYDSAGNRLF
+2169 WYWYDAEGNWLF
-2181 DQGGVAHGTGVLLKG
+2181 DKGGVAHGRGVMVKDV
-2196 TEAPQL
+2196 EAPEL

-2238 APDTRT
+2238 APDTRMERQ
-2244 TPSGSVTTNNTDSH
+2244 PVVHNVDSH
-2258 NIYINGVEIGESML
+2258 NVGAIINGVELGENML
-2272 DRPLSEI
+2272 GRPLSEI
-2279 LDLLGIHRDY
+2279 LSLLGIHRNY